1 MKLNNAVFFLCLML
15 ICVSRTEKLKAQNQN
30 ANWIFGQNA
39 QVIKNN
45 GNFTSNYLP
54 FNTIE
59 SCATL
64 SDPSSGELLFYS
76 NGEKIWNKN
85 NQLMLNGENLKGA
98 LTSSQ
103 GALILPYPG
112 KEKLYFLITT
122 PSTFAQDKGM
132 YYSIIDL
139 SLDNGLGA
147 VVPDKKNILIYD
159 NVCEALTYT
168 YNIDS
173 TAYLL
178 LAHERISNTFLSF
191 EVTENGINTLPKK
204 SSVGRVWGIGPAD
217 LGAFMTYMK
226 ISPDGK
232 RIAVSNNY
240 VNNAGKG
247 QVEVYNFDNC
257 TGLVSNEIVLNNLP
271 LFCYGNAFSSN
282 SQLLYVNNIE
292 FPSSIYQFN
301 LNAGTTADIR
311 SSMQIVHTAPQAPA
325 SENRTN
331 YTAGMQLDTDGK
343 IYVTEST
350 VKSLHCIESPNTIG
364 TACNF
369 TRNKIQ
375 LSEGSRCTY
384 TLPQLVP
391 NTLNKVKTK
400 KDILSIAAGDTCLN
414 KNGRIYINQ
423 SGTIKNLTW
432 ILETDNSSDTFKSD
446 SSYFSLSNL
455 KIGTYTVKV
464 FYSVDCIKQY
474 TERKFNIVKCVCE
487 GRIQLLDSCI
497 EKQSVFK
504 IATSDAYTNVN
515 WLLTDSAGNTIF
527 DGNPR
532 TLRLQFN
539 NGQKVK
545 ARAIVKF
552 SCYTD
557 TLTDEFL
564 LSSCPICTSFFMP
577 KAFSPNNDG
586 NNETFF
592 IKNECL
598 LEDFELTFFNRW
610 GETLFISNDV
620 NLSWDGT
627 FKGNICPEGVY
638 LYTIRFKIKDQPF
651 VYSSGT
657 ITLLR

>member
-1 MKLNNAVFFLCLML
+1 MKTNKTSLFILLLFAGVLLPLNLN
-15 ICVSRTEKLKAQNQN
+15 AQNQN

-39 QVIKNN
+39 QLIKNN
-45 GNFTSNYLP
+45 GNFTSNYLS

-85 NQLMLNGENLKGA
+85 KQLMLNGDNLKGA

-112 KEKLYFLITT
+112 KDKLYFLITT

-139 SLDNGLGA
+139 NLDNGLGA
-147 VVPDKKNILIYD
+147 VIPDKKNILIYD

-173 TAYLL
+173 TAYLI
-178 LAHERISNTFLSF
+178 LAHERVSNTFLSF

-204 SSVGRVWGIGPAD
+204 SSVGRVWGSGTAD

-240 VNNAGKG
+240 VNIDGKG

-311 SSMQIVHTAPQAPA
+311 SSIQIVHTAPKAPA
-325 SENRTN
+325 TDNRTN
-331 YTAGMQLDTDGK
+331 YMAGMQLDTDGK
-343 IYVTEST
+343 IYVTESS
-350 VKSLHCIESPNTIG
+350 VKYLHRIESPNILG
-364 TACNF
+364 PACDF
-369 TRNKIQ
+369 QRNKIQ

-391 NTLNKVKTK
+391 ITLNKVKSK
-400 KDILSIAAGDTCLN
+400 KGILSIASGDTCLD
-414 KNGRIYINQ
+414 KNGKIFINQ
-423 SGTIKNLTW
+423 SGTINKLTW
-432 ILETDNSSDTFKSD
+432 ILESSNTSDTFKSD
-446 SSYFSLSNL
+446 SSYFALSNL
-455 KIGTYTVKV
+455 KIGTYTLKV
-464 FYSVDCIKQY
+464 FYSVDCIKYY
-474 TERKFNIVKCVCE
+474 TERQFNIVKCICE

-497 EKQSVFK
+497 EKQSEFK
-504 IATSDAYTNVN
+504 IATSDAYTNVT
-515 WLLTDSAGNTIF
+515 WLLTDSIGNTLF
-527 DGNPR
+527 EGNPR
-532 TLRLQFN
+532 TLRIQFN
-539 NGQKVK
+539 TGQKIK

-557 TLTDEFL
+557 TLTNEFR
-564 LSSCPICTSFFMP
+564 LSPCPLCTSFFMP

-586 NNETFF
+586 FNETFF

-598 LEDFELTFFNRW
+598 LEDFELTFYNRW
-610 GETLFISNDV
+610 GETLFKTGDSKTA
-620 NLSWDGT
+620 WDGT
-627 FKGNICPEGVY
+627 YKGNNCQEGVY
-638 LYTIRFKIKDQPF
+638 LYTIRFKIKNQPF